1 MKFVWQKCCGVP
13 SMHSHASWKKKM
25 SLLSVTI
32 CTFIKQ
38 GSLLLRIRERT
49 VVSAPW
55 APSWSQLKTT
65 CCFSVASEH
74 PSIPLAAPI
83 PWNSR
88 LQSKTVERNH
98 LLGLNMALRW
108 QRQTTFPAH
117 QTMVCLARCSSQGFR
132 RFCFF
137 RRSVMDD
144 ARFACAAVR
153 WMSKLASRLVRSTRR
168 LFGPCRGNSPTTGS
182 ILVA

>member
-1 MKFVWQKCCGVP
+1 
-13 SMHSHASWKKKM
+13 MHSHASWKKKI

-32 CTFIKQ
+32 CTSSKQ

-55 APSWSQLKTT
+55 APAWSQLKTT

-88 LQSKTVERNH
+88 LQSKAVEWNH

-108 QRQTTFPAH
+108 QRQPAFPAH
-117 QTMVCLARCSSQGFR
+117 HTMVCLARCYSRGFR
-132 RFCFF
+132 TLLF
-137 RRSVMDD
+137 RRSTIDD

-153 WMSKLASRLVRSTRR
+153 WRYELASQLVRSTRR
-168 LFGPCRGNSPTTGS
+168 LFGPCRGNSETTGS
-182 ILVA
+182 ILVATCPIPPVGS